1 MFVNGKKVGTH
12 TGGYDAFSLNITD
25 YLKSGENVLVVGA
38 YDPNDGRAASGKNG
52 SRGDY
57 IFYLRYHN
65 WQTVWLEPIEK
76 QYISQIKLV
85 PDLKNNRL
93 EVILIRRDK
102 ELKVTAIA
110 DNGTS
115 EVARTEGNSNMSFTC
130 LSGNPVY
137 GVQMILSCMV

>member
-1 MFVNGKKVGTH
+1 M
-12 TGGYDAFSLNITD
+12 
-25 YLKSGENVLVVGA
+25 
-38 YDPNDGRAASGKNG
+38 
-52 SRGDY
+52 
-57 IFYLRYHN
+57 
-65 WQTVWLEPIEK
+65 
-76 QYISQIKLV
+76 

-93 EVILIRRDK
+93 EVIAYTEDK